1 MRVGDTGSK
10 ELFRAHKQ
18 HTGASRI
25 TALEDPVGVIHSM
38 QAKLENIC
46 KDYYS
51 KLYRRPPGSSAQ
63 SGACEQA
70 LACVSDRLFPE
81 MKARLKAPVGKLEL
95 DEALKGMASGK
106 SSGPDGVVIEFYK
119 VFWDLIGEDYHKMI
133 LEAVSAGSLPRGVTN
148 GLISLLYKE
157 GGRGQLTN
165 WRPITLLNVGYELFA
180 KALQLRLQS
189 ILMKVISFDQAAF
202 LPMRFILDN
211 VLLTHEILEWTE
223 YSKQPLIFLKLDFS
237 KAYDM
242 VDLTF
247 LYEVM
252 QKFGFPKEFVE
263 MSKLLF
269 KDAAACVKVNGA
281 LTTSFDI

>member
-81 MKARLKAPVGKLEL
+81 MKARL
-95 DEALKGMASGK
+95 
-106 SSGPDGVVIEFYK
+106 
-119 VFWDLIGEDYHKMI
+119 
-133 LEAVSAGSLPRGVTN
+133 
-148 GLISLLYKE
+148 
-157 GGRGQLTN
+157 
-165 WRPITLLNVGYELFA
+165 
-180 KALQLRLQS
+180 
-189 ILMKVISFDQAAF
+189 
-202 LPMRFILDN
+202 
-211 VLLTHEILEWTE
+211 
-223 YSKQPLIFLKLDFS
+223 
-237 KAYDM
+237 
-242 VDLTF
+242 
-247 LYEVM
+247 
-252 QKFGFPKEFVE
+252 
-263 MSKLLF
+263 
-269 KDAAACVKVNGA
+269 
-281 LTTSFDI
+281 